1 MRGLRALSWGLWVRR
16 VGDSA
21 EGEGGPFQ
29 GVFFGGGR
37 RGVCFLSWYV
47 FLSGPPRFLLPTPV
61 HLPDYAISFS
71 KAVCRVGNS
80 SWKR

>member
-29 GVFFGGGR
+29 GVFFVGQ
-37 RGVCFLSWYV
+37 GVCFLSWNV
-47 FLSGPPRFLLPTPV
+47 FLSAPRPPRFLLPTPV
-61 HLPDYAISFS
+61 HLTDYAIAFS
-71 KAVCRVGNS
+71 KAVCSPTGS